1 MRKYIFTKHLPAK
14 IILLLAVVFFSQCSS
29 FRFTERK
36 YTKGRYRDHAESVSV
51 KKKPSRPIEMPD
63 VDAKTDVSVET
74 KAPVEQQPE
83 AEAPVAS
90 TDKHAPAE
98 VTAKAPA
105 SSLPQ
110 PAYKKPA
117 VKLSKKALAAASK
130 MPFSAVLLKAQ
141 AKKQAAATGDKS
153 LATTILS
160 ITAFACGVVAVIFSI
175 VAIIDSFVIAAVSP
189 VFFVALGLGVV
200 AVVCG
205 ILTLILG
212 HGDLEG
218 FEKTFAILG
227 ISLGGAA
234 IIITLIWTLVTAAIF
249 AD

>member
-1 MRKYIFTKHLPAK
+1 MKKHITKHVSAK
-14 IILLLAVVFFSQCSS
+14 LILVMAVLFFSQCSS

-36 YTKGRYRDHAESVSV
+36 YTKGRYHEHTESVSV
-51 KKKPSRPIEMPD
+51 KKKPSETAKLPD
-63 VDAKTDVSVET
+63 IDAKTDLSADT
-74 KAPVEQQPE
+74 KAPVEQLPAAGE
-83 AEAPVAS
+83 PVAS
-90 TDKHAPAE
+90 TSRQAPAE
-98 VTAKAPA
+98 LASKAPA

-110 PAYKKPA
+110 PAYKKPGL
-117 VKLSKKALAAASK
+117 KLSKKAMTAAAK
-130 MPFSAVLLKAQ
+130 MPFSAALLKSQ
-141 AKKQAAATGDKS
+141 KKKQAAAASDGGI
-153 LATTILS
+153 ATTILS

-189 VFFVALGLGVV
+189 VFWVAIGIGVI
-200 AVVCG
+200 AIVCG
-205 ILTLILG
+205 VLTFVLG

-234 IIITLIWTLVTAAIF
+234 IIISLIWTLVTAAIF

>member
-1 MRKYIFTKHLPAK
+1 MRKYIFTKNLSLK
-14 IILLLAVVFFSQCSS
+14 LVLLLAVVFFSQCSS

-51 KKKPSRPIEMPD
+51 KKKPSKPIEMPD
-63 VDAKTDVSVET
+63 VDAKTDVSVDT
-74 KAPVEQQPE
+74 KAPVKQQPE
-83 AEAPVAS
+83 GEAPVAS
-90 TDKHAPAE
+90 TGKHAPEEA
-98 VTAKAPA
+98 TAKDPA
-105 SSLPQ
+105 RSLPQ
-110 PAYKKPA
+110 PAYKKST
-117 VKLSKKALAAASK
+117 VKLSKKAIAVAAK
-130 MPFSAVLLKAQ
+130 MPFSAVLLKSQ
-141 AKKQAAATGDKS
+141 PKKQSSAASDES

-189 VFFVALGLGVV
+189 VFWVAIGIGVI
-200 AVVCG
+200 AIVCG
-205 ILTLILG
+205 ILTFVLG

-234 IIITLIWTLVTAAIF
+234 IIISLIWTLVTAAIF